1 MTLSSLLV
9 TVCLV
14 VPDLLAGKLR
24 SKAGLTRCMGHGAPC
39 ITLRICRD
47 TARWTWTTW
56 RTWSMSPPCTFSDQR
71 LCYGQPLAYNK
82 NVWMLDK
89 SWEPRMF
96 SHTLT
101 TLSHSHSHTL
111 TLTLSHSLIHSF
123 STCWTTFVFMSMLK
137 SDSLT
142 LSHSLSLTHSLSH
155 SLTLPLSHSHTH
167 TLSLFDLGST
177 HCVIIKS

>member
-1 MTLSSLLV
+1 MTSGGRLDSRRELDWDIHDMTLSSLLV

-89 SWEPRMF
+89 SWEPGMF
-96 SHTLT
+96 WKTWKNWKSENLKTWKLENFDKMKNYH
-101 TLSHSHSHTL
+101 
-111 TLTLSHSLIHSF
+111 
-123 STCWTTFVFMSMLK
+123 WDMLNNFCF
-137 SDSLT
+137 
-142 LSHSLSLTHSLSH
+142 HA
-155 SLTLPLSHSHTH
+155 
-167 TLSLFDLGST
+167 
-177 HCVIIKS
+177 